1 MESTEVYI
9 GPEPHIEVHKY
20 YAGVVPV
27 AVLLAL
33 VLQAFFPVYIR
44 SANYLELP
52 LLVTLYFALSKRNPS
67 SGLLL
72 GMVVGLLQ
80 DSLSRTPLGLYG
92 IAKTLVGYLGSSIGA
107 RIDVEHPIARFLL
120 TAGFYLFHHAVF
132 TLTTRALLAQR
143 NESYLTVP
151 ILIASLVNAVIAI
164 GLFPLLDRF
173 RKAVLKQGYPIRCAR
188 SCTPLVQVLV

>member
-1 MESTEVYI
+1 MESTDIYI

-20 YAGVVPV
+20 YAGVVPI

-92 IAKTLVGYLGSSIGA
+92 IAKTLVGYLGSSLGA
-107 RIDVEHPIARFLL
+107 RIDVEHPVARFLL
-120 TAGFYLFHHAVF
+120 TIIFYVFHHAVF
-132 TLTTRALLAQR
+132 TLTSRALLAQK
-143 NESYLTVP
+143 NESYFTVP
-151 ILIASLVNAVIAI
+151 ILVASIVNAVIAM

-173 RKAVLKQGYPIRCAR
+173 RKR
-188 SCTPLVQVLV
+188 S

>member
-1 MESTEVYI
+1 MDSTEVYI

-20 YAGVVPV
+20 YAGVVPIV
-27 AVLLAL
+27 VLLAL
-33 VLQAFFPVYIR
+33 VLQAFFPVYVR

-92 IAKTLVGYLGSSIGA
+92 IAKTAVGFVGSSIGA

-120 TAGFYLFHHAVF
+120 TIGFYLFHHAVF
-132 TLTTRALLAQR
+132 NLTSHWLLAQPS
-143 NESYLTVP
+143 EAYLSVP
-151 ILIASLVNAVIAI
+151 ILIASVANGFLAMA
-164 GLFPLLDRF
+164 LFPLLDRF
-173 RKAVLKQGYPIRCAR
+173 
-188 SCTPLVQVLV
+188 

>member
-1 MESTEVYI
+1 MENTEVYI

-20 YAGVVPV
+20 YGGVVPV
-27 AVLLAL
+27 TVVLAL
-33 VLQAFFPVYIR
+33 VLQAFFPVHFR
-44 SANYLELP
+44 WASYLELP

-92 IAKTLVGYLGSSIGA
+92 IAKTAVGFVGSSIGS
-107 RIDVEHPIARFLL
+107 RIDTEHPLARFFL
-120 TAGFYLFHHAVF
+120 TILFCLFHNAIF
-132 TLTTRALLAQR
+132 TLTSRLLLAR
-143 NESYLTVP
+143 ANAVYLSGPV
-151 ILIASLVNAVIAI
+151 LIASVVNAFIAM

-173 RKAVLKQGYPIRCAR
+173 RKP
-188 SCTPLVQVLV
+188 S

>member
-1 MESTEVYI
+1 MDSTEVYT

-20 YAGVVPV
+20 YGGVVPL

-72 GMVVGLLQ
+72 GMAVGLLQ

-92 IAKTLVGYLGSSIGA
+92 IAKTLVGYLSSSLGA

-120 TAGFYLFHHAVF
+120 TVFFYLFHHAAFV
-132 TLTTRALLAQR
+132 LTSRALLAQR
-143 NESYLTVP
+143 NETYITGS
-151 ILIASLVNAVIAI
+151 ILFASLVNAVIAV
-164 GLFPLLDRF
+164 GLFSLLDRF
-173 RKAVLKQGYPIRCAR
+173 RKP
-188 SCTPLVQVLV
+188 S

>member
-20 YAGVVPV
+20 YAGVVPIV
-27 AVLLAL
+27 VLLAL

-67 SGLLL
+67 SGLVL

-92 IAKTLVGYLGSSIGA
+92 IAKTFVGYLGSSIGS

-120 TAGFYLFHHAVF
+120 TAGFYLFHHGVF
-132 TLTTRALLAQR
+132 ALTTRTLLGQK
-143 NESYLTVP
+143 NESYVTLP
-151 ILIASLVNAVIAI
+151 ILIAALVNAGLAVL
-164 GLFPLLDRF
+164 LFPFLDRF
-173 RKAVLKQGYPIRCAR
+173 RKP
-188 SCTPLVQVLV
+188 S

>member
-1 MESTEVYI
+1 MENSEVYS

-20 YAGVVPV
+20 YGGVVPA
-27 AVLLAL
+27 AVVLAL
-33 VLQAFFPVYIR
+33 VLQAFLPVHFR
-44 SANYLELP
+44 GAGYLELP

-92 IAKTLVGYLGSSIGA
+92 IAKTVVGFAGSSIGA

-120 TAGFYLFHHAVF
+120 TIGFYLFHHAVF
-132 TLTTRALLAQR
+132 TLTSRLLLAR
-143 NESYLTVP
+143 HGESYVAIP
-151 ILIASLVNAVIAI
+151 ILIASVVNAFIAI
-164 GLFPLLDRF
+164 ALFPLLDRF
-173 RKAVLKQGYPIRCAR
+173 RKP
-188 SCTPLVQVLV
+188 S

>member
-1 MESTEVYI
+1 MESTDVYI

-20 YAGVVPV
+20 YGGVVTA
-27 AVLLAL
+27 AVGLSL
-33 VLQAFFPVYIR
+33 VLQAFLPVHFR
-44 SANYLELP
+44 WANYLELP

-80 DSLSRTPLGLYG
+80 DSLSKTPLGLYG
-92 IAKTLVGYLGSSIGA
+92 IAKTLVGYLGSSLGA

-120 TAGFYLFHHAVF
+120 PVGFYLFHNAVF
-132 TLTTRALLAQR
+132 TLTTRTLLAER
-143 NESYLTVP
+143 SESYLTVP
-151 ILIASLVNAVIAI
+151 ILVASLVNAVIAV

-173 RKAVLKQGYPIRCAR
+173 RKP
-188 SCTPLVQVLV
+188 S

>member
-20 YAGVVPV
+20 YGGVVPIV
-27 AVLLAL
+27 VLLAL
-33 VLQAFFPVYIR
+33 VLQAFLPAYIR
-44 SANYLELP
+44 SADYLELP

-92 IAKTLVGYLGSSIGA
+92 IAKTLVGFLGSSLGA

-132 TLTTRALLAQR
+132 VLTNRLLLAQR
-143 NESYLTVP
+143 NDVYFTMA
-151 ILIASLVNAVIAI
+151 IAIASLVNGLIAT

-173 RKAVLKQGYPIRCAR
+173 RKP
-188 SCTPLVQVLV
+188 S

>member
-20 YAGVVPV
+20 YAGVVPIT
-27 AVLLAL
+27 VLLAL

-92 IAKTLVGYLGSSIGA
+92 IAKTFVGYLGSSIGS

-120 TAGFYLFHHAVF
+120 TAGFYLFHHGVF
-132 TLTTRALLAQR
+132 VLTTRTLLGQK
-143 NESYLTVP
+143 NESYVTIP
-151 ILIASLVNAVIAI
+151 ILIASLVNATIAVL
-164 GLFPLLDRF
+164 LFPFLDRF
-173 RKAVLKQGYPIRCAR
+173 RKP
-188 SCTPLVQVLV
+188 S